1 MTAIQRDKFSLANKT
16 SSITPPTN
24 MTKTFTAVL
33 ASTLLALGSVQAD
46 IVFGNLGANGSG
58 AITNAGGTTLSTTQ
72 WRAVGF
78 TANGLNLVL
87 DTATLALSVNNA
99 GTATIGLDLYT
110 SVGAG
115 ANAAPGTS
123 IFGTTQVIAQNSFG
137 NVTFNLNQTLN
148 DGASYW
154 LVAKLITGPGTLS
167 WRRPDP
173 TAAPTGLNGSGWS
186 NLGGTTSTTSGTSW
200 GSTGNASAS
209 AISLS
214 ASPIPEPG
222 TWAAMAILAGGAAFA
237 GWRRRRQQLA

>member
-1 MTAIQRDKFSLANKT
+1 MKKTLAVILLSTALAVG
-16 SSITPPTN
+16 STN
-24 MTKTFTAVL
+24 A
-33 ASTLLALGSVQAD
+33 A
-46 IVFGNLGANGSG
+46 IVFGNLGATGSG

-78 TANGLNLVL
+78 TANGPDLVL
-87 DTATLALSVNNA
+87 DTATLALSVNNS
-99 GTATIGLDLYT
+99 GPATIGLDLYT

-137 NVTFNLNQTLN
+137 KVDFNLNQTLN

-154 LVAKLITGPGTLS
+154 IVARLITGPGTLA

-186 NLGGTTSTTSGTSW
+186 NLGGRTSTTSGTAW
-200 GSTGNASAS
+200 GDTGNASAS

-222 TWAAMAILAGGAAFA
+222 TWAAMAIFAGGAAYA
-237 GWRRRRQQLA
+237 GWRRRQQQLA

>member
-1 MTAIQRDKFSLANKT
+1 MKKAILTILAGTALAVG
-16 SSITPPTN
+16 STN
-24 MTKTFTAVL
+24 A
-33 ASTLLALGSVQAD
+33 A

-78 TANGLNLVL
+78 TANGPDLVL
-87 DTATLALSVNNA
+87 DTATLALSVNNN
-99 GTATIGLDLYT
+99 GPATIGLDLYT

-123 IFGTTQVIAQNSFG
+123 IFGTTQVIAANSFDK
-137 NVTFNLNQTLN
+137 VTFNLNETLN

-154 LVAKLITGPGTLS
+154 LVAKLITGPGTLA
-167 WRRPDP
+167 WRSPATP
-173 TAAPTGLNGSGWS
+173 AAPTGLNGSGWS
-186 NLGGTTSTTSGTSW
+186 NLGGRTSTDTGASW
-200 GSTGNASAS
+200 GATGNASGS

-222 TWAAMAILAGGAAFA
+222 TWAAMAIFAGGAAYV
-237 GWRRRRQQLA
+237 GWRRRQQQLA